1 MRRRDQQLQLNC
13 NTSVTITAFH
23 ANLSSPVLLQGVH
36 YLVENNLLEWRAE
49 SVAEF
54 LYKEEGLNKTAIG
67 NFLGERYSRHTH
79 TQTSSV
85 WKLLQHVNILNVLI
99 CVIVLWQG
107 GDAPADTESL
117 RRPARVL
124 RSESGAGAEVR
135 VTKILSHASV
145 KHCSSFYL

>member
-79 TQTSSV
+79 THTDVISV
-85 WKLLQHVNILNVLI
+85 EAASTCKHLE
-99 CVIVLWQG
+99 C
-107 GDAPADTESL
+107 ADLCDCSL
-117 RRPARVL
+117 AGRRCTCR
-124 RSESGAGAEVR
+124 
-135 VTKILSHASV
+135 
-145 KHCSSFYL
+145 Y